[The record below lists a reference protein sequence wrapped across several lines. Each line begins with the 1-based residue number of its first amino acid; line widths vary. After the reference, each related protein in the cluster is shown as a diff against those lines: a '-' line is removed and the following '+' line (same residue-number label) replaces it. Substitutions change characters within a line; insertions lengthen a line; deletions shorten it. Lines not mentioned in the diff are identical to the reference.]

1 MDCTTSI
8 NTYLNMLAKEHGRN
22 IKLKSYLDGVD
33 RRDDLIQL
41 LENVRIDSST

>member
-22 IKLKSYLDGVD
+22 IKLKSYLDGLNLVF
-33 RRDDLIQL
+33 I
-41 LENVRIDSST
+41 